1 MRSGAAAVV
10 AAVIASSCV
19 MVDDQLQVNLL
30 GACRLPDGSVGVVLS
45 DGGIDDSSL
54 DAGFGGVLPDCGP
67 QQPVG
72 TGGGGG
78 GGGDGS
84 VDHGDGGVDYGDGSV
99 ADPVPAPVPGSG
111 KDGDNGTAVLVM
123 LRVDQG
129 TANIATNLQDL
140 LKRITDALQNQGL
153 AVRSVAVAEMYA
165 IERIWASRVGQKS
178 PPALA
183 SVLRAVSA
191 SRTAAAPTNCTTAAL
206 GNQGANALSWNQ
218 NEVTPFLPI
227 PAAVL
232 VVLID
237 PGARP
242 HPLGD
247 CVTSTFSAD
256 PVYWIPLQRK
266 FRLGQTRFLMI
277 ATPENGDAAAMRA
290 HCLAVPNFPTTGLDV
305 LAPSSQPFFDPWSAS
320 MNAIQEG
327 LATRVDL
334 CDALGSGAAPTWD
347 AMAKQWYQTLET
359 LR

>member
-1 MRSGAAAVV
+1 
-10 AAVIASSCV
+10 
-19 MVDDQLQVNLL
+19 
-30 GACRLPDGSVGVVLS
+30 
-45 DGGIDDSSL
+45 
-54 DAGFGGVLPDCGP
+54 
-67 QQPVG
+67 
-72 TGGGGG
+72 
-78 GGGDGS
+78 
-84 VDHGDGGVDYGDGSV
+84 
-99 ADPVPAPVPGSG
+99 
-111 KDGDNGTAVLVM
+111 M

-129 TANIATNLQDL
+129 TANIASNLQDL
-140 LKRITDALQNQGL
+140 LKQIMDSLQSAGL

-165 IERIWASRVGQKS
+165 IERIWASRAGQKS

-183 SVLRAVSA
+183 SVLRALSA
-191 SRTAAAPTNCTTAAL
+191 SRTAAAPTTCTSFAL
-206 GNQGANALSWNQ
+206 GNQGANALNWYQ
-218 NEVTPFLPI
+218 NDVAPFLPI
-227 PAAVL
+227 PAAIL

-247 CVTSTFSAD
+247 CVTSGFSVD
-256 PVYWIPLQRK
+256 PVSWIPLQGK

-290 HCLAVPNFPTTGLDV
+290 HCLAVPAFPTAGLDV
-305 LAPSSQPFFDPWSAS
+305 LAPSSQAFFDPWSTQ

-334 CDALGSGAAPTWD
+334 CDALGSSAAPTWA